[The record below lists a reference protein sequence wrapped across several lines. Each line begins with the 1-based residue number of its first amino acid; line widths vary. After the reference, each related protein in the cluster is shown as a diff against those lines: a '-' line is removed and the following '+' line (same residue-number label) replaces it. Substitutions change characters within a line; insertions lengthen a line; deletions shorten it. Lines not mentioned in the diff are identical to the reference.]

1 MEFLLIKYG
10 YLILFFGI
18 AIEGEA
24 FLLAASYLAHRGYFR
39 LGLIILT
46 AVLSNSAADQIY
58 FAVARVR
65 GRKWLD
71 HRFRQNSH
79 YQRCLGMMSRHAYLL
94 LLASRFAFGFRI
106 IIPAA
111 CGALGMPPVKFCLI
125 NLLASMIWAVPTAL
139 LGFYFGHAAELLLAE
154 AYRYELWIVFTFL
167 IGAALVLLIRHLKRA
182 EWVEDLRAADLHLL
196 APFAM
201 GLMGLLNLVSAIW
214 PRSHHTMGAV
224 ASWLPLEVTQH
235 SRPLMLFAGVALLQ
249 VTRNLARRKELA
261 WYVATISLSVSF
273 LLHITRGLD
282 LHHSLVAV
290 LLLSY
295 LIYFRRRFYARSDPL
310 SARRALLMLPLLTLV
325 VLLYGFIGLRH
336 LHHQFEWPPGATPL
350 KQAFNAGILITA
362 PKVIPKTP
370 HALLFLNSLEITGW
384 IARFYLLV
392 MLLRP
397 VILRNRQEAPP
408 DKIRQIFD
416 QNGVQSLSTFAIQTD
431 KNHLMVA
438 GGRAMVAYA
447 TQKGVAIACGDPMA
461 PEVEF
466 VRAVEEFLTYSRKN
480 GWTPCFYE
488 AAESR
493 LAAYHSV
500 GLRSLKIAEEALIN
514 LPEFSL
520 AGGARANLRAMVNK
534 VAKTG
539 AVIRQYQRKCH
550 PDAVLDEQLED
561 ISQEWLEEK
570 KLGEMGFTLGR
581 FSLEA
586 MNEILVF
593 VCGHGEKVEAFCTWL
608 PYRRGE
614 AVVLDLMRKRQ
625 NAEAGTMDFLL
636 AHSLLQ
642 LKASGRTE
650 ASLANAPLANV
661 TGPADTLERGVE
673 ILFENLNAF
682 YGYKNL
688 FKFKKKFAPRWEGR
702 YLVYPKGA
710 DLPRVAYAMTA
721 VHISGGLMKLLMKR

>member
-1 MEFLLIKYG
+1 MVLFLG
-10 YLILFFGI
+10 V

-24 FLLAASYLAHRGYFR
+24 FLLAGSYLAHRGYFR

-58 FAVARVR
+58 YTIARVR

-71 HRFRQNSH
+71 HRFQQNPH
-79 YQRCLGMMSRHAYLL
+79 YQRCLSLMSRHGYWL

-111 CGALGMPPVKFCLI
+111 CGALGMAPVRFCLI

-139 LGFYFGHAAELLLAE
+139 LGFYFGHAAEFLLAE
-154 AYRYELWIVFTFL
+154 AARYELWIVFSFL

-201 GLMGLLNLVSAIW
+201 GLMGLLNLVSAIG
-214 PRSHHTMGAV
+214 PRSRHSMAAV
-224 ASWLPLEVTQH
+224 ESWLPLEVTQS

-261 WYVATISLSVSF
+261 WYVAMTALSVSV
-273 LLHITRGLD
+273 LLHIARGLD
-282 LHHSLVAV
+282 LHNSLVAG
-290 LLLSY
+290 LLLMY

-310 SARRALLMLPLLTLV
+310 SAKKALVMLPVLTLV
-325 VLLYGFIGLRH
+325 VFLYGFIGL
-336 LHHQFEWPPGATPL
+336 HQLYLKFFWPPGATPL
-350 KQAFNAGILITA
+350 NQAFNAGVLITGI
-362 PKVIPKTP
+362 KVTPKTP

-392 MLLRP
+392 MFLRP

-408 DKIRQIFD
+408 DKIRRIFD
-416 QNGVQSLSTFAIQTD
+416 QNGVHSLSAFAIQAD
-431 KNHLMVA
+431 KNHLLVA
-438 GGRAMVAYA
+438 GGTAVVAYA

-461 PEVEF
+461 PEAEF
-466 VRAVEEFLTYSRKN
+466 VRAVEEFLMYCRKN
-480 GWTPCFYE
+480 GWTPCIYE

-493 LAAYHSV
+493 LPVYHSV
-500 GLRSLKIAEEALIN
+500 GLRSLKIAEEALID
-514 LPEFSL
+514 LPEFGL

-539 AVIRQYQRKCH
+539 AAIRQYDRQSH
-550 PDAVLDEQLED
+550 PDAVLDEQLEE
-561 ISQEWLEEK
+561 ISQEWLKEK
-570 KLGEMGFTLGR
+570 KLSEMGFTLGR

-586 MNEILVF
+586 LNGLQVF
-593 VCGHGEKVEAFCTWL
+593 VCGRDEKIDAFCTWL

-625 NAEAGTMDFLL
+625 NAAAGTMDFLL

-642 LKASGRTE
+642 LKALGRLE

-661 TGPADTLERGVE
+661 TGPTDTLERGVE
-673 ILFENLNAF
+673 LLFENLNAF

-688 FKFKKKFAPRWEGR
+688 FKFKKKFAPRWQGR

-710 DLPRVAYAMTA
+710 DLPRVAYAMTGI
-721 VHISGGLMKLLMKR
+721 HLSGGFMKLLMKR